1 MTDRGESDLNL
12 IQTQQIVI
20 VDVESVVEMF
30 I

>member
-30 I
+30 T